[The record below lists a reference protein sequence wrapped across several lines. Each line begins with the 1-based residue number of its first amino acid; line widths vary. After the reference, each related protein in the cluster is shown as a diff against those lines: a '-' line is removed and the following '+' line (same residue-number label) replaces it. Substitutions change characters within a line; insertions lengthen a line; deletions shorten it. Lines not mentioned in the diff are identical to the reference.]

1 MGHLPKKGHDRMTK
15 FLIGLLLGLILGA
28 AGAFAFLLT
37 AGGADYFVGAS
48 PHVRKLEAS
57 LREADQERQWLRG
70 RLSEATEMGNRL
82 ESRFITLAARFEA
95 LGGKPAGTIQSPDAK
110 LPKTAATAP
119 TSPTKPL
126 AKPLAKPAAPTAPPA
141 AAPAAQ
147 TSDPQPSAAQ
157 PSDPQPSAAPTPPTK
172 TN

>member
-1 MGHLPKKGHDRMTK
+1 MGHLPKKGHNRMTK

-95 LGGKPAGTIQSPDAK
+95 LGGKPVDTIQSPDAQ

-119 TSPTKPL
+119 TSPTKPVAKPV
-126 AKPLAKPAAPTAPPA
+126 AKPLAKPAAPTAPSA

-147 TSDPQPSAAQ
+147 PPIAQ
-157 PSDPQPSAAPTPPTK
+157 PSPTPTSLTT

>member
-1 MGHLPKKGHDRMTK
+1 MGHLPKKGLNRMTK
-15 FLIGLLLGLILGA
+15 FLIGLLLGLILGV
-28 AGAFAFLLT
+28 AGASAFLIT
-37 AGGADYFVGAS
+37 AGGGDYFVGAS
-48 PHVRKLEAS
+48 PRVRELEAS

-95 LGGKPAGTIQSPDAK
+95 LGGKPADTVPSPDAK
-110 LPKTAATAP
+110 LPKTAP
-119 TSPTKPL
+119 TTPPSRTKPL
-126 AKPLAKPAAPTAPPA
+126 AKPVAPTAAPAAVPA

-147 TSDPQPSAAQ
+147 RPAAPPSAA
-157 PSDPQPSAAPTPPTK
+157 AAPTPAAG

>member
-1 MGHLPKKGHDRMTK
+1 MGHLPKKGLNRMTK

-95 LGGKPAGTIQSPDAK
+95 LGGKPADTVPSPDAK
-110 LPKTAATAP
+110 LPKTAP
-119 TSPTKPL
+119 TTPPSRTKPL
-126 AKPLAKPAAPTAPPA
+126 AKPVAPTAAPTAAPAAVPA

-147 TSDPQPSAAQ
+147 PAAAPPSAAT
-157 PSDPQPSAAPTPPTK
+157 APTPAAGP
-172 TN
+172 N